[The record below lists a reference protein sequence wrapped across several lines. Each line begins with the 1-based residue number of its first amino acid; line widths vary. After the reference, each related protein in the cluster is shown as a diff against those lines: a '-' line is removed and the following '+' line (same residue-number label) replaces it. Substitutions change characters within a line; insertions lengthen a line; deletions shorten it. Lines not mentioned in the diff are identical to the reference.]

1 MPLRSFWDVWT
12 QPSDVSAGQVARAV
26 FVGANLNN
34 SLRHSDSYPVLERLV
49 DGSWVKHLGDQDV
62 DTRFRWEDK
71 LFSRSVVTLEWT
83 VPSGAA
89 GTYRFVYQGDRR
101 TDLGAIRPIT
111 GTSRE
116 FRVVRAVSAL
126 SR

>member
-1 MPLRSFWDVWT
+1 M
-12 QPSDVSAGQVARAV
+12 
-26 FVGANLNN
+26 GANPNN
-34 SLRHSDSYPVLERLV
+34 SLRHGDSYLVLERLV
-49 DGSWVKHLGDQDV
+49 DGSWVKRLDDQDS

-71 LFSRSVVTLEWT
+71 LFSRWLVTLEWT

-101 TDLGAIRPIT
+101 TGLGAIRPIT

-116 FRVVRAVSAL
+116 FRVV
-126 SR
+126 